1 MVSSAGQIL
10 SSSQFVFSAM
20 RRSIVQGKKPFF
32 YLLLFVFVDSA
43 LWLWYLSTTVA
54 DSTGFSNT
62 LLGTVL
68 ELN

>member
-43 LWLWYLSTTVA
+43 LWL
-54 DSTGFSNT
+54 
-62 LLGTVL
+62 
-68 ELN
+68 